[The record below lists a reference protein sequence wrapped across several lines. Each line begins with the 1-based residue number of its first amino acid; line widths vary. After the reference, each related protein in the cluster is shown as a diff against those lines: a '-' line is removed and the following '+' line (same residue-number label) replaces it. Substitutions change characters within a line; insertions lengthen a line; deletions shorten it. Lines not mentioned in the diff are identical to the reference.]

1 MNTNAEIA
9 RHYSRMRLETA
20 SHPQIIW
27 QIHSK
32 CAQLIKQA
40 GGMDGGQR
48 RTLLIH
54 AQNLLAELEGSLKVT
69 DEISKGLFYLYDY
82 CYCLLDTSRSE
93 DHELAFRILSTIRDA
108 LGALLRK
115 NP

>member
-1 MNTNAEIA
+1 MNARSEVA

-27 QIHSK
+27 QIHVK

-40 GGMDGGQR
+40 LTSQGGHR
-48 RTLLIH
+48 RTLLIQ
-54 AQNLLAELEGSLKVT
+54 AQNLLAELESSLKVT
-69 DEISKGLFYLYDY
+69 DELSKGIFYLYDY
-82 CYCLLDTSRSE
+82 CYCLLETSRSE
-93 DHELAFRILSTIRDA
+93 DHELALHVMATLRDTM
-108 LGALLRK
+108 GTLLRK

>member
-1 MNTNAEIA
+1 MNANAEIA

-27 QIHSK
+27 QIHAR

-40 GGMDGGQR
+40 QPLQGGER

-69 DEISKGLFYLYDY
+69 DELSKGLFYLYDY
-82 CYCLLDTSRSE
+82 CYCLLDTSRGE
-93 DHELAFRILSTIRDA
+93 DHALALRVMTTLRDTF
-108 LGALLRK
+108 GTLLRK
-115 NP
+115 NL